1 MNNPTKKWV
10 KNLNTMQ
17 EDIVMAKNTSYDNS
31 ISLVIR
37 EMQTKTIIK
46 CHYTSTKMVK

>member
-1 MNNPTKKWV
+1 MGKKFEH
-10 KNLNTMQ
+10 LMQ
-17 EDIVMAKNTSYDNS
+17 EDLVMAKNTSYDNS

-37 EMQTKTIIK
+37 EMQTKTIK